1 MVEFV
6 VEQQLRMRDVLAK
19 LTSREEGQDMI
30 EYALLAAL
38 IAIAAIAVI
47 ILVGPELKN
56 LFQDVVNGLQKTS

>member
-56 LFQDVVNGLQKTS
+56 LFQDVVNGLKKTS